1 VVRRRAARSDGR
13 AKKTASSPRCSS
25 AAGSSFSDDLGL
37 FGGCRWSHDG
47 VRSDSGEADG
57 LGVYR
62 FARTVAYEL
71 VNVYAMRIAG
81 VFMISTYT
89 LAIRVGMFPRWTAL
103 LGYALV
109 LLLLLSPGRFNWAPL
124 VFPLSAFVISVYVL
138 LANLRPKA
146 A

>member
-1 VVRRRAARSDGR
+1 
-13 AKKTASSPRCSS
+13 
-25 AAGSSFSDDLGL
+25 
-37 FGGCRWSHDG
+37 
-47 VRSDSGEADG
+47 
-57 LGVYR
+57 
-62 FARTVAYEL
+62 VAYEL
-71 VNVYAMRIAG
+71 VNVYAIRIAG

-89 LAIRVGMFPRWTAL
+89 LAIRVGMFPRWMAL